1 MKKVKLCIAGLLL
14 SGISY
19 GQCTTNPVDEECKL
33 IQYGAMH
40 LIDSVREDVYYGRIS
55 KRVADYYLEE
65 LLRIQRNAI
74 SLVNIINQS
83 QLAFDEEVSDYL
95 QETLTMEEWSELEAK
110 INE

>member
-19 GQCTTNPVDEECKL
+19 GQCTTNPIEEESKL
-33 IQYGAMH
+33 VQYSAMH
-40 LIDSVREDVYYGRIS
+40 LIDSIREDVYYGRIS

-95 QETLTMEEWSELEAK
+95 QEALTIEEWNELITKAQ
-110 INE
+110 